1 MYGDHNVANAAAA
14 ITVALYL
21 KIPIEKI
28 KKGSKILK
36 V

>member
-21 KIPIEKI
+21 KIPIENI
-28 KKGSKILK
+28 KKGLK
-36 V
+36 NFKG